1 MIYWLQLRN
10 RLWSRN
16 QNLAHKRTDCRSISK
31 YKYCVNRSRDISRGY
46 FSKNLKIDKT
56 GGVFKRKEVKENH
69 FFIHTN
75 KFPSL
80 HVWNDSPSHIN

>member
-31 YKYCVNRSRDISRGY
+31 YKYCVNRSRDISHGY

-56 GGVFKRKEVKENH
+56 GGVFNKKRSQAEL
-69 FFIHTN
+69 FFHTY
-75 KFPSL
+75 
-80 HVWNDSPSHIN
+80 